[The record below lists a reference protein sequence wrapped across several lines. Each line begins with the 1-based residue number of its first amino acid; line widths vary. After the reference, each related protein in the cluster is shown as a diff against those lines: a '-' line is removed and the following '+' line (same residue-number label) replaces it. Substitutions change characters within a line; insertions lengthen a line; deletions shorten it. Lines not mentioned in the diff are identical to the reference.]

1 MEYQGISFLRCLRH
15 KIYNFCHYV
24 WTLDKDFIFGMYMYI
39 QQMKPTKVID
49 FVPLAMTF
57 KIANLNTVADGCI
70 SVSQKNLVLNTE
82 CLVEIF

>member
-1 MEYQGISFLRCLRH
+1 
-15 KIYNFCHYV
+15 
-24 WTLDKDFIFGMYMYI
+24 MYMYI

-82 CLVEIF
+82 CLEEIF